1 MCVKLLFWW
10 SQILNATVIDPK
22 NITNYN
28 RTDDELQ
35 TFWLFCILVAGKN
48 SDTTSK
54 VLSKLLTKI
63 SPYSTPFE
71 GIRELGEEGLYNLL
85 VENRVGQYTRISKAI
100 WQSLYLDLRTCSRED
115 LMKIH
120 GVSHKTSRF
129 FLLHTREFCEEIVLD
144 VHILKWMRDKCGVR
158 DVPNNTPQS
167 LSKYEYFADLCKYLM
182 TTHFPGLS
190 LAQIDLF
197 IWTEMSGRLE

>member
-1 MCVKLLFWW
+1 MSL
-10 SQILNATVIDPK
+10 TVIDPK

-48 SDTTSK
+48 SDTTSR

-85 VENRVGQYTRISKAI
+85 VENRVGQYNRVAKAI
-100 WQSLYLDLRTCSRED
+100 WQSLYLDLHTCSRDD
-115 LMKIH
+115 LMKIY

-144 VHILKWMRDKCGVR
+144 THILNWMKTKCGIEN
-158 DVPNNTPQS
+158 VPDNTPQNTKKYAE
-167 LSKYEYFADLCKYLM
+167 LSTICRELM
-182 TTHFPGLS
+182 EQNYPGLS
-190 LAQIDLF
+190 LAKIDLL
-197 IWTEMSGRLE
+197 IWTEMSGRLIDDQTSF